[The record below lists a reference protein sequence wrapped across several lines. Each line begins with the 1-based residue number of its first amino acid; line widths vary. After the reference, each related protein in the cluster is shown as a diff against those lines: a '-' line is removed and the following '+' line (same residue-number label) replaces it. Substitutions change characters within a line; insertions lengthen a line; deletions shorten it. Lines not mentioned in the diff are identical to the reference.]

1 MESSQKIP
9 RFIFIY
15 YLLLSL
21 LRNNA
26 RNGQPRND
34 SKVVVMDAM
43 AFLQDLH
50 DMHSTKWRPLNS
62 GNYNVNFDS
71 ALYTDL
77 NIARRSNSW
86 CE

>member
-9 RFIFIY
+9 KFIFIY
-15 YLLLSL
+15 LFIIVVVVVSL

-26 RNGQPRND
+26 RNGQPRKD

-50 DMHSTKWRPLNS
+50 DMHST
-62 GNYNVNFDS
+62 
-71 ALYTDL
+71 
-77 NIARRSNSW
+77 
-86 CE
+86 

>member
-9 RFIFIY
+9 KFIFIY
-15 YLLLSL
+15 LFIIVVVVVVSL

-26 RNGQPRND
+26 RNGQPRKD

-50 DMHSTKWRPLNS
+50 DMHST
-62 GNYNVNFDS
+62 
-71 ALYTDL
+71 
-77 NIARRSNSW
+77 
-86 CE
+86 

>member
-9 RFIFIY
+9 KFIFIY
-15 YLLLSL
+15 LFIIVVVVVVVVVSL

-26 RNGQPRND
+26 RNGQPRKD

-50 DMHSTKWRPLNS
+50 DMHST
-62 GNYNVNFDS
+62 
-71 ALYTDL
+71 
-77 NIARRSNSW
+77 
-86 CE
+86 

>member
-9 RFIFIY
+9 KFIFIY
-15 YLLLSL
+15 LFIIVVVVVVVVSL

-26 RNGQPRND
+26 RNGQPRKD

-50 DMHSTKWRPLNS
+50 DMHST
-62 GNYNVNFDS
+62 
-71 ALYTDL
+71 
-77 NIARRSNSW
+77 
-86 CE
+86 

>member
-1 MESSQKIP
+1 
-9 RFIFIY
+9 
-15 YLLLSL
+15 
-21 LRNNA
+21 
-26 RNGQPRND
+26 
-34 SKVVVMDAM
+34 MDAM